1 MNVDSQLR
9 EEMNGQ
15 PAARRDEWTD
25 PLQRFEER
33 EWISAGEY
41 SMRRDNGRRESY
53 ITRAVADLHTMTM
66 PNHVP

>member
-1 MNVDSQLR
+1 MDSQLR

-15 PAARRDEWTD
+15 TRCS
-25 PLQRFEER
+25 EER

-66 PNHVP
+66 PNHDP